1 MGKSHDDLRKEMKER
16 LAALLAR
23 HGSAAEAARKAGVP
37 KTSLY
42 TWMGTAKKAIPDAVD
57 CYFLALA
64 LGTTVEELVTGE
76 TAEDLPAEFLTDCRF
91 LQEIGQLGPV
101 QRLAHVEAE
110 AARASQP
117 ARAPSAV

>member
-1 MGKSHDDLRKEMKER
+1 MKER

-57 CYFLALA
+57 CYFLAQA
-64 LGTTVEELVTGE
+64 LGTTVEELVTGKP
-76 TAEDLPAEFLTDCRF
+76 AEDLPAEFLADCRF
-91 LQEIGQLGPV
+91 LHDAGQLKNV
-101 QRLAHVEAE
+101 QTLAYCLAE
-110 AARASQP
+110 EVKKEQS
-117 ARAPSAV
+117 ARAPIVG